1 MPPSCQSDKTF
12 RPLKLWQHICGRSGC
27 HTPLLNDN
35 PAASC
40 FTSFSKRESVLFF
53 IDLPF
58 FFFFFLYKQRWY
70 IGLVIGGLNYTAS
83 KISRIDKKSNLAQFG
98 SICLRSPGPPLCVW
112 VSRWRWNATDGIE
125 PALQAFA
132 ISALYIIFLPRY
144 QCNPKVR
151 VCRL

>member
-1 MPPSCQSDKTF
+1 MPPRCQSDKTF
-12 RPLKLWQHICGRSGC
+12 RPLKLWQYICGGSGC

-40 FTSFSKRESVLFF
+40 FTLIHFQKEGRYYFLSIGL
-53 IDLPF
+53 
-58 FFFFFLYKQRWY
+58 FFLYKQRWY
-70 IGLVIGGLNYTAS
+70 IGLVMGGLNYTAS

-98 SICLRSPGPPLCVW
+98 SICLRSPGPPLCVC